1 MQKIKRSNTNY
12 SIKPRFQIRLFL
24 KVASIV
30 LVSIAVTSMVFYFY
44 SNREITAS
52 FKLFHVN
59 ATNFLD
65 YLVPAI
71 LTAMVAGLF
80 IAIAMAYFF
89 PHPIA
94 GPLFRIE
101 RDIKERIGNG
111 DLTVRFNLRKGDEL
125 KELAESINIALERL
139 SLTIKDMKSIS
150 DDLFKVISTNENT
163 HGKELKEIQER
174 LNGIIQKFK
183 IQ

>member
-1 MQKIKRSNTNY
+1 MKKIKRSNTNY
-12 SIKPRFQIRLFL
+12 SIKPRFQVRLFL

-30 LVSIAVTSMVFYFY
+30 LVSIAVTGMVFYFY
-44 SNREITAS
+44 SNREITDS
-52 FKLFHVN
+52 FKLFHIN
-59 ATNFLD
+59 ARNFLD

-71 LTAMVAGLF
+71 LTSMLGGLF
-80 IAIAMAYFF
+80 IAAVMTYFF

-101 RDIKERIGNG
+101 RDIKERIGSG

-125 KELAESINIALERL
+125 GELAENLNIALEKL
-139 SLTIKDMKSIS
+139 SLIIKDMKSIS
-150 DDLFKVISTNENT
+150 DDLSKIMSANKNPDKE
-163 HGKELKEIQER
+163 ELKEIHER

-183 IQ
+183 I